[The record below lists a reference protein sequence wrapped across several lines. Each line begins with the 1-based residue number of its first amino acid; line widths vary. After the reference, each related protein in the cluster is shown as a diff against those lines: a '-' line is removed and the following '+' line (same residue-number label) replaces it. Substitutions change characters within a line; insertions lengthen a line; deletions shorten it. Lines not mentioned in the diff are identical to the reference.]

1 MKLFYRKTGSGR
13 PMIIMH
19 GLYGSSDN
27 WMGVA
32 KLLSDRFEVWLPD
45 LRNHGRSPHDDNQ
58 NYELMR
64 DDIRQMMDDTGLER
78 AVLLGHSMGGKV
90 AMCFA
95 QHHPDRIEK
104 IIVADIAPKSYKD
117 LYREESPNHRDILYS
132 MKNAGLSIAKTR
144 RDIDNILEDTIK
156 SRRVR
161 SFLMKNLDRRDDGSY
176 RWTLNLDVLIRE
188 LDNIMDGVNTN
199 CFDPAFPLTGFPA
212 LFIRG
217 EKSPYINDEDIETI
231 ERIFPGAQLVTIEGA
246 GHWLHAEKPGEFAD
260 AVRTFAGR

>member
-1 MKLFYRKTGSGR
+1 
-13 PMIIMH
+13 MIIIH

-32 KLLSDRFEVWLPD
+32 KSLSDRFEVWLPD
-45 LRNHGRSPHDDNQ
+45 LRNHGRSPHDDSH

-64 DDIRQMMDDTGLER
+64 DDMRQMMDDAGMER

-104 IIVADIAPKSYKD
+104 IIVVDIAPKSYKE
-117 LYREESPNHRDILYS
+117 LYRGESPNHRDILYA
-132 MKNAGLSIAKTR
+132 MKKADLNSAKTR
-144 RDIDNILEDTIK
+144 RDIDRMLEDTVR
-156 SRRVR
+156 SARVR
-161 SFLMKNLDRRDDGSY
+161 SFLMKNLDRGDDGRY

-217 EKSPYINDEDIETI
+217 EKSPYVVDEDIETI
-231 ERIFPGAQLVTIEGA
+231 ERIFPSAQLVTIQGA
-246 GHWLHAEKPGEFAD
+246 GHWLHAEKPGEFAK
-260 AVRTFAGR
+260 AVREFAGR